1 MLPRNLG
8 QNDKTHQ
15 TIWEELGEGAP
26 TIIGFANLCSLA
38 MCDDKMPPVSARGE
52 LISDHARAL
61 LAMAAVRG
69 VFEIRNNREGFD
81 STERFLAV
89 CVEEETDVWQ
99 LFRQKNDPETTVQF
113 LEGFRQL
120 CRFGLTIHHLQ
131 REFSLTAAGFEVA
144 RTIDKIEYSS
154 FLDFAQQVQL

>member
-8 QNDKTHQ
+8 QSDKTHQ

-38 MCDDKMPPVSARGE
+38 MCDTNLPAVSARGE
-52 LISDHARAL
+52 LISDEAQAL
-61 LAMAAVRG
+61 LAMAANRG
-69 VFEIRNNREGFD
+69 VLEIRTNKEGFD

-89 CVEEETDVWQ
+89 AVEEEADVWW
-99 LFRQKNDPETTVQF
+99 LFRQKSEPEQTVRF

-120 CRFGLTIHHLQ
+120 CRFGLAIHHLQ
-131 REFSLTAAGFEVA
+131 REFSLTAAGFDVA
-144 RTIDKIEYSS
+144 KSLDRHEYQTILE
-154 FLDFAQQVQL
+154 FAQQVQL